1 MAETYKTIQGDTW
14 DMISKKVYG
23 AEKHMDFLMENN
35 FPLLDI
41 FIFPAGVCVN
51 TPKQPSFRLGEQEGL
66 REQPKKKD
74 SKDCI

>member
-35 FPLLDI
+35 LPLLDT
-41 FIFPAGVCVN
+41 FIFPAGCLLY
-51 TPKQPSFRLGEQEGL
+51 TSPSPR
-66 REQPKKKD
+66 D
-74 SKDCI
+74 S

>member
-23 AEKHMDFLMENN
+23 AEKHMDFLMEHNL
-35 FPLLDI
+35 PLLDT

-51 TPKQPSFRLGEQEGL
+51 TPKLPEAETAELPAWRTGGVT
-66 REQPKKKD
+66 
-74 SKDCI
+74 